1 MARGVSTVLDVAIC
15 LLLVGVAVGTL
26 AAAVPDDGRRSTVDG
41 DQNARTVG
49 TVTAT
54 VPVADGHE
62 THGTLAQ
69 HLARASILTAM
80 LDGERLLESSYPAA
94 TRRAVERRTA
104 DRVRITARWLPYP
117 DAPLAGRLTVG
128 PKPPSTADVA
138 ATRLTVDSGM
148 DAPGGIDSNGSLA
161 AAVAEAYIER
171 LFPPARTRIRLVD
184 RRTASAT
191 ADRYRSIAGVLEV
204 DVADPLAD
212 ALPRQANERLA
223 AELADRL
230 DADLQSESATG
241 GSGTVPD
248 GGGTGRV
255 EIVVR
260 RWEP

>member
-1 MARGVSTVLDVAIC
+1 MSTVLDVAIC

-26 AAAVPDDGRRSTVDG
+26 VAAVPDGDRHSTVDG
-41 DQNARTVG
+41 DPDATSVG

-62 THGTLAQ
+62 THGTLAR
-69 HLARASILTAM
+69 HLARASVLSAT
-80 LDGERLLESSYPAA
+80 LEGERLLDSSYPGA

-104 DRVRITARWLPYP
+104 DRVRITARWRPYP
-117 DAPLAGRLTVG
+117 DAPLAGRLAVG
-128 PKPPSTADVA
+128 PRPPSTADVA
-138 ATRLTVDSGM
+138 ATRLSVDSGM
-148 DAPGGIDSNGSLA
+148 NAPSGVDSNESLA

-184 RRTASAT
+184 RRTAPAT
-191 ADRYRSIAGVLEV
+191 ADRYRSIAGVLGADV
-204 DVADPLAD
+204 DEPLVD

-230 DADLQSESATG
+230 AAELRSGAASEAS
-241 GSGTVPD
+241 SSVPD